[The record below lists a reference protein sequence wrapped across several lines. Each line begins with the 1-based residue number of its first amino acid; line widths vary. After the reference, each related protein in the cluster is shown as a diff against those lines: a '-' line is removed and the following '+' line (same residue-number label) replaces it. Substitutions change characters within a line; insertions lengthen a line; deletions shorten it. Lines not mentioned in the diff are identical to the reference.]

1 MLGKFKS
8 VVSADAISA
17 EQLTCGDLIYCTDID
32 TLYLFDEEQRI
43 AVAATPQLP
52 NEPLAAVGPP
62 KHYSSVVSRCP
73 PQCGAPHNEQDQ
85 QCPYCGSYFVAA
97 SAVYPSPFGNLHPA
111 EIPTRLHI
119 V

>member
-1 MLGKFKS
+1 MQYGIKT
-8 VVSADAISA
+8 VVSADVISA
-17 EQLTCGDLIYCTDID
+17 QRVSCGDLIYCTDID
-32 TLYLFDEEQRI
+32 TIYLFDGNQRI
-43 AVAATPQLP
+43 AVGAAPLP
-52 NEPLAAVGPP
+52 DEPLVAAEPP
-62 KHYSSVVSRCP
+62 QHYSNVVSRC

-111 EIPTRLHI
+111 EIPTRLHT